1 MAGHRKARQAPRRAP
16 ARTDRFRQRYQNE
29 TDPLKKLGWAYDW
42 LRFEIGHLS
51 RARLGEDV
59 TDGEREAA
67 EFAHTI
73 AADLVKRAREVEA
86 RCYPR

>member
-1 MAGHRKARQAPRRAP
+1 MQVKARHIVGLFVIAVVTA
-16 ARTDRFRQRYQNE
+16 AFREELTAQM
-29 TDPLKKLGWAYDW
+29 KKLGWAYDW